1 MERGNVSYCTM
12 RSGTLNRPTPRE
24 KGIYPAKQGEYHLRM
39 KSWQCECRK
48 VLSPLCGVNTDA
60 DGGGGDKT
68 YVRPSPAT
76 SHYSI

>member
-39 KSWQCECRK
+39 NSWQCEC
-48 VLSPLCGVNTDA
+48 SA

-68 YVRPSPAT
+68 YVRR
-76 SHYSI
+76 